1 MYELPPMP
9 ERDQRLVE
17 LCDSVSESFLDD
29 MLAEAI
35 RLLMRNQ
42 QLADLCDSIEPKEG
56 EDVLR

>member
-1 MYELPPMP
+1 MFYDDLGELKP
-9 ERDQRLVE
+9 EQE
-17 LCDSVSESFLDD
+17 DSKPESFLDD

-42 QLADLCDSIEPKEG
+42 QLAALCDSIESREG

>member
-9 ERDQRLVE
+9 ERDPRLVA
-17 LCDSVSESFLDD
+17 LCDSVSGSFLDD

-42 QLADLCDSIEPKEG
+42 QLAALCDSIEPKEG